1 MKGSSL
7 KNFIVIVAAVSMVL
21 LSYVVVRSEIKRL
34 TREKIMKHDMFNGR
48 LNRIEAKLVEIQKLT
63 SEERIVKMAQDSLGL
78 FRPEENLEIIPVSKD
93 QILQIEKVLKTK
105 YE

>member
-7 KNFIVIVAAVSMVL
+7 KNFIVIVTAVSMVL
-21 LSYVVVRSEIKRL
+21 LSYVVVRSEIKRI
-34 TREKIMKHDMFNGR
+34 TREKIMKHDMLNGR

-63 SEERIVKMAQDSLGL
+63 AEERIVKIAQDSLGL
-78 FRPEENLEIIPVSKD
+78 IRPEENLEIIPVSKD
-93 QILQIEKVLKTK
+93 QIVQIEELMKIK

>member
-7 KNFIVIVAAVSMVL
+7 KNFIVIVTVVSMVL
-21 LSYVVVRSEIKRL
+21 LSYVVMRSEIKRM
-34 TREKIMKHDMFNGR
+34 TREKIMKHDMLNGK

-63 SEERIVKMAQDSLGL
+63 AEERIVKIALDSLGL
-78 FRPEENLEIIPVSKD
+78 IRPVENLEMISVSKD
-93 QILQIEKVLKTK
+93 QIMQMENFLKVK

>member
-7 KNFIVIVAAVSMVL
+7 KSFIVIVASISMIL
-21 LSYVVVRSEIKRL
+21 LSYVVMRSEIKRM
-34 TREKIMKHDMFNGR
+34 TREKIMKHDMLNGK

-63 SEERIVKMAQDSLGL
+63 AEERIVKIALDSLGL
-78 FRPEENLEIIPVSKD
+78 IRPVENLEMISVSKD
-93 QILQIEKVLKTK
+93 QIMQMENFLKVK

>member
-7 KNFIVIVAAVSMVL
+7 KNFIVIVASVSLVL
-21 LSYVVVRSEIKRL
+21 LSYVVVRSEIKRI
-34 TREKIMKHDMFNGR
+34 TREKIMKHDMLNER

-63 SEERIVKMAQDSLGL
+63 AEERIVKMAQDSLGL
-78 FRPEENLEIIPVSKD
+78 IRPKEKLEIISISKD
-93 QILQIEKVLKTK
+93 QIVQMEKLLKVK